1 MDAVHEIKAR
11 LPIEELVS
19 KYVAV
24 QKKGR
29 NFIALC
35 PFHNDKHP
43 SLLVSPDKGIAYCFA
58 CQHGGDIF
66 TFYQQ
71 IEHCDFKQALKDLA
85 ERAGVKLEEHKSE
98 YAPKADEKE
107 RVRKCLEA
115 AVTFF
120 QTQLT
125 TSSLA
130 RDYIGKRGVTIAL
143 LQQFQIGY
151 APDSFNATYDTLL
164 KQGFSRKEIIAAGLG
179 VQKDLKEERIYDRF
193 RNRLMFP
200 IHDTQGG
207 IVGFGGRT
215 LGSDD
220 AKYVNSSEG
229 ILYHK
234 SSVLFGF
241 HHAKESIRQSKKV
254 ILVEGYFDLLACHRV
269 CVTNVCA
276 VSGTALTEQ
285 HVGILKRYAEVA
297 TLCLD
302 QDRAGQDAAE
312 RAFSLLAKQGM
323 HVQAVAIPEKDPDEA
338 ANADPSRLK
347 NLLISGAVPYIDSV
361 LAGLRALDLKDPL
374 VRRTALER
382 VLILLSSLQTAVE
395 RTDYLS
401 RAASVFGTTETA
413 LQEDL
418 QSLAARKVVPSTP
431 PASEESKER
440 DATNFSAQEVSL

>member
-1 MDAVHEIKAR
+1 MDATLEIKAR

-19 KYVAV
+19 KYVSL

-29 NFIALC
+29 NLVAVC

-58 CQHGGDIF
+58 CQKGGDIF

-71 IEHCDFKQALKDLA
+71 IEGCDFVQALKDLA
-85 ERAGVKLEEHKSE
+85 ERTGVVLEQRTA
-98 YAPKADEKE
+98 APSIKKDEKD
-107 RVRKCLEA
+107 RLRDCLNA
-115 AVTFF
+115 AASFYKQQLSSSTFAMEYV
-120 QTQLT
+120 Q
-125 TSSLA
+125 
-130 RDYIGKRGVTIAL
+130 KRGVSQEL
-143 LQQFQIGY
+143 LERFEIGF
-151 APDSFNATYDTLL
+151 APDSFSATYDALL
-164 KQGFSRKEIIAAGLG
+164 KQGFSRKEITAAGLG
-179 VQKDLKEERIYDRF
+179 IQKDLQEERIYDRF

-200 IHDTQGG
+200 IHDHQGQIG
-207 IVGFGGRT
+207 GFGGRT

-234 SSVLFGF
+234 SSILYGL
-241 HHAKESIRQSKKV
+241 HHAKEAIRQSKKV
-254 ILVEGYFDLLACHRV
+254 ILVEGYFDLVACHRV
-269 CVTNVCA
+269 GVTNVCA

-323 HVQAVAIPEKDPDEA
+323 HVQAVAITEKDPDEA

-382 VLILLSSLQTAVE
+382 VLSLLSSLQTAVE

-401 RAASVFGTTETA
+401 RASSVFGTTETA

-418 QSLAARKVVPSTP
+418 QSLAARKVVPSPP
-431 PASEESKER
+431 PASEEPKTR
-440 DATNFSAQEVSL
+440 D